1 MAQHRSKTSPPPD
14 TLAQL
19 ESLGDQLVR
28 WVSANPLPVLGT
40 ALAILLVAA
49 VAGGVS
55 AWRTSRDE
63 KASAELTALQHAYV
77 TAMGGE
83 ATALE
88 APEPANPET
97 ARQVRT
103 EYVERFV
110 SFARAHAGTPAQ
122 ALAALE
128 ASRIYE
134 ALDAPDQARE
144 VLQEAAN
151 ELPDD
156 SAVRAVVL
164 RRLAVLAEAAGDYE
178 AAAMANVAAAN
189 TPGYPQRLDALA
201 DAARCWA
208 EAAKPDEALALY
220 ARLKSEASPDQY
232 RVPPH
237 IEARLAELEARS
249 N

>member
-28 WVSANPLPVLGT
+28 WISANPLPVLGT
-40 ALAILLVAA
+40 ALAVLLVAA
-49 VAGGVS
+49 VA
-55 AWRTSRDE
+55 
-63 KASAELTALQHAYV
+63 
-77 TAMGGE
+77 GGE

-134 ALDAPDQARE
+134 ALEAPDQARE

-151 ELPDD
+151 ELPDG
-156 SAVRAVVL
+156 SAIRAVVL

-220 ARLKSEASPDQY
+220 ARLKSEASPDLY

-237 IEARLAELEARS
+237 IEARLAELEARAH
-249 N
+249 